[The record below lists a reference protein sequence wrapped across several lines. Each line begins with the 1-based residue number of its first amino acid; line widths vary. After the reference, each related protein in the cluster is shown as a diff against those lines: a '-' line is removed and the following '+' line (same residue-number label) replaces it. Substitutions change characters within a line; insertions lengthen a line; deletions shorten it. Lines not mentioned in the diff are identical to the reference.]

1 MHRSMLA
8 NVVVEFR
15 WFVRQ
20 IVAQFGAHG
29 LLDSAASLTYTTL
42 FAVVPLMTV
51 SYAILSMFPDFSTM
65 GQQIQAFVFENFV
78 PSSSAVIQ
86 ERLEDFSHQAR
97 DLTIAGFAF
106 LLVTAFM
113 MLVTM
118 EKAFNEIWQVAEP
131 RRGIQRFLVYWGVM
145 TCGPPLVVAGLL
157 LSSYLISLPLITN
170 ADTATARQ
178 AVLGWLPS
186 LFSLIGFT
194 VLFFAVP
201 NCRVRFRDALVG
213 GLLTT
218 LFFEAAKRF
227 FTTIVGNANMQLVYG
242 TFAAV
247 PLFLTWVYLV
257 WVLILSG
264 AIVVRTLGIE
274 RDDAVS
280 DGAPM
285 LVQCIRLLAF
295 LRKAHLEG
303 RAVTRTD
310 LNDAVKLS
318 GVERE
323 EVLAVLGEFKLVTS
337 GNGNQL
343 LLGRDLR
350 GVSLLEL
357 YRRLPCGIDADNLA
371 AVHDLPRLIEPL
383 RDYARYGASHLDID
397 LDSILNDGEEA
408 RA

>member
-1 MHRSMLA
+1 MLA

-51 SYAILSMFPDFSTM
+51 SYTILSMFPDFSTM
-65 GQQIQAFVFENFV
+65 GLQIQAFVFQNFV
-78 PSSSAVIQ
+78 PASSAVIQ
-86 ERLEDFSHQAR
+86 ERLEDFSRQAR
-97 DLTIAGFAF
+97 ELTVAGFAF

-131 RRGIQRFLVYWGVM
+131 RRGMQRFFVYWAVL

-157 LSSYLISLPLITN
+157 ISSYLISLPLISN
-170 ADTATARQ
+170 PDTVVARQ
-178 AVLGWLPS
+178 ALLGWLPV
-186 LFSLIGFT
+186 LFSFIGFT
-194 VLFFAVP
+194 VLFFGVP
-201 NCRVRFRDALVG
+201 NCRVRLRDAMAG

-218 LFFEAAKRF
+218 LFFEGAKRF
-227 FTTIVGNANMQLVYG
+227 FTTLIGNANMQLVYG

-257 WVLILSG
+257 WILILSG

-285 LVQCIRLLAF
+285 LVQTVRLLAF
-295 LRKAHLEG
+295 LRRAHLDG
-303 RAVTRTD
+303 RPITRTD

-318 GVERE
+318 GAERD
-323 EVLAVLGEFKLVTS
+323 EVLTVLGEFKLVTS
-337 GNGNQL
+337 GTGDQL

-350 GVSLLEL
+350 GISLLEL
-357 YRRLPCGIDADNLA
+357 YRRLPHGLDADKLA
-371 AVHDLPRLIEPL
+371 SVHDLPRLIAPL
-383 RDYARYGASHLDID
+383 LENARYGESHLDID
-397 LDSILNDGEEA
+397 LDSILKEDEEA
-408 RA
+408 QS

>member
-1 MHRSMLA
+1 MLA
-8 NVVVEFR
+8 NVLVEFR
-15 WFVRQ
+15 WFARQ

-29 LLDSAASLTYTTL
+29 LLNSAASLTYTTL

-65 GQQIQAFVFENFV
+65 GKQIQAFVFENFV
-78 PSSSAVIQ
+78 PESSAIVQ

-118 EKAFNEIWQVAEP
+118 EQAFNEIWQVAEP
-131 RRGIQRFLVYWGVM
+131 RRGMQRFLVYWGVL

-157 LSSYLISLPLITN
+157 VSSYLISQPLISN
-170 ADTATARQ
+170 PDTVIARQ
-178 AVLGWLPS
+178 AVLGWLPV
-186 LFSLIGFT
+186 LFSSIGFT
-194 VLFFAVP
+194 VLFFGVP
-201 NCRVRFRDALVG
+201 NCRVRFRDALAG
-213 GLLTT
+213 GVLTT
-218 LFFEAAKRF
+218 LFFEAAKRL
-227 FTTIVGNANMQLVYG
+227 FTTIVANSNMQLVYG

-247 PLFLTWVYLV
+247 PLFLTWLYLV

-295 LRKAHLEG
+295 LRRAHLRG
-303 RAVTRTD
+303 QAVTRTD

-318 GVERE
+318 GTERD

-337 GNGNQL
+337 GSGNQL
-343 LLGRDLR
+343 LLSRDLR
-350 GVSLLEL
+350 GISLLEL
-357 YRRLPCGIDADNLA
+357 YRRLPSGLDPEKLA
-371 AVHDLPRLIEPL
+371 NVRDMPRLIEPL
-383 RDYARYGASHLDID
+383 LDHARYGAAHLDID
-397 LDSILNDGEEA
+397 LDSILGEGEETHT
-408 RA
+408 

>member
-1 MHRSMLA
+1 MRRSMLA

-15 WFVRQ
+15 WFGRQ

-51 SYAILSMFPDFSTM
+51 SYTILSMFPDFSTM
-65 GQQIQAFVFENFV
+65 GQQIQAFVFQNFV
-78 PSSSAVIQ
+78 PASSAVIQ
-86 ERLEDFSHQAR
+86 ERLEDFSRQAR
-97 DLTIAGFAF
+97 ELTVAGFAF

-131 RRGIQRFLVYWGVM
+131 RRGMHRFFVYWAVM
-145 TCGPPLVVAGLL
+145 TGGPPLVVAGLL
-157 LSSYLISLPLITN
+157 ISSYLISLPLITN
-170 ADTATARQ
+170 EDTAVARQ
-178 AVLGWLPS
+178 ALLGWLPV
-186 LFSLIGFT
+186 LFSFIGFT
-194 VLFFAVP
+194 VLFFGVP
-201 NCRVRFRDALVG
+201 NCRVRFRDAIVG

-218 LFFEAAKRF
+218 LFFEGAKRF
-227 FTTIVGNANMQLVYG
+227 FTTIIGSANMQLVYG

-257 WVLILSG
+257 WILILSG

-274 RDDAVS
+274 RDDVVS

-285 LVQCIRLLAF
+285 LVQTVRLLAF
-295 LRKAHLEG
+295 LRRAHLDG
-303 RAVTRTD
+303 RPITRTD

-318 GVERE
+318 GAERD
-323 EVLAVLGEFKLVTS
+323 EVLTVLGEFKLVTS
-337 GNGNQL
+337 GTGDQL

-350 GVSLLEL
+350 GISLLEL
-357 YRRLPCGIDADNLA
+357 YRRLPHGLDADKLA
-371 AVHDLPRLIEPL
+371 SVHDLPRLIAPL
-383 RDYARYGASHLDID
+383 LENARYGESHLDID
-397 LDSILNDGEEA
+397 LDSILKEDEEA
-408 RA
+408 QS

>member
-1 MHRSMLA
+1 MLA
-8 NVVVEFR
+8 NVLVEFR
-15 WFVRQ
+15 WFARQ

-29 LLDSAASLTYTTL
+29 LLNSAASLTYTTL

-51 SYAILSMFPDFSTM
+51 SYTILSMFPDFSTM

-78 PSSSAVIQ
+78 PASSAVVQ
-86 ERLEDFSHQAR
+86 ERLQDFSDQAR
-97 DLTIAGFAF
+97 QLTIAGFAF

-118 EKAFNEIWQVAEP
+118 EQAFNEIWQVAEP
-131 RRGIQRFLVYWGVM
+131 RRGMQRFLVYWGVL

-157 LSSYLISLPLITN
+157 VSSYLISLPLITN
-170 ADTATARQ
+170 PDTATARQ
-178 AVLGWLPS
+178 TILGWLPV
-186 LFSLIGFT
+186 LFSLVGFT
-194 VLFFAVP
+194 VLFFGVP

-218 LFFEAAKRF
+218 LFFEAAKRL
-227 FTTIVGNANMQLVYG
+227 FTTIVANSNMQLVYG

-247 PLFLTWVYLV
+247 PLFLTWLYLV

-295 LRKAHLEG
+295 LRRAHLG
-303 RAVTRTD
+303 GQAITRTD
-310 LNDAVKLS
+310 LNDVVKLS
-318 GVERE
+318 GAERE
-323 EVLAVLGEFKLVTS
+323 EVLAVLSEFKLVTS
-337 GNGNQL
+337 GSGNQL
-343 LLGRDLR
+343 LLSRDLR

-357 YRRLPCGIDADNLA
+357 YRRLPNGLDPEKLA
-371 AVHDLPRLIEPL
+371 NVHDMPRLIEPL
-383 RDYARYGASHLDID
+383 LDHARYGAAHLDID
-397 LDSILNDGEEA
+397 LDSILREGEETHT
-408 RA
+408 

>member
-1 MHRSMLA
+1 MLA

-131 RRGIQRFLVYWGVM
+131 RRGMQRFLVYWGVM

-157 LSSYLISLPLITN
+157 LSSYLFSLPLITN

-178 AVLGWLPS
+178 ALLGWLPS

-194 VLFFAVP
+194 VLFFGVP

-218 LFFEAAKRF
+218 LFFEGAKRF

-274 RDDAVS
+274 RDDVVS

-285 LVQCIRLLAF
+285 LVQCVRLLAF
-295 LRKAHLEG
+295 LRRAHVEG
-303 RAVTRTD
+303 RPITRTD

-343 LLGRDLR
+343 MLGRDLR
-350 GVSLLEL
+350 SVSLLDL
-357 YRRLPCGIDADNLA
+357 YRRLPIGLDPDKLA
-371 AVHDLPRLIEPL
+371 NVHDLPRLIEPL
-383 RDYARYGASHLDID
+383 LDHARYGAVHLDID

-408 RA
+408 HA